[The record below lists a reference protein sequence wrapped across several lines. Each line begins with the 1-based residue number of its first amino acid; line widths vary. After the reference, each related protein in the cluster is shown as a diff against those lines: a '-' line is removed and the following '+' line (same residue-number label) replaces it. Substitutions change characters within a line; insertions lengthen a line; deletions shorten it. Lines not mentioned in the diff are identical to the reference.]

1 MADEDRTLLAAEAE
15 LREIALALP
24 EAWEDF
30 PWGERVIKV
39 RKKIFVF
46 LGVIA
51 GGDWDG
57 RLRVGVKL
65 TTSHG
70 VAMSLP
76 FVVPT
81 GYGLGRAGWVTA
93 TFTPGEQPMTGL
105 LAAWIRESYG
115 NVAPKRLSAQ
125 VGG

>member
-1 MADEDRTLLAAEAE
+1 MSKDALLAAEAE
-15 LREIALALP
+15 LRAMALALP
-24 EAWEDF
+24 EAFEDF

-46 LGVIA
+46 LGIVP
-51 GGDWDG
+51 GEDE

-65 TTSHG
+65 TSSHG
-70 VAMSLP
+70 EAMSLP

-93 TFTPGEQPMTGL
+93 TFSPGEQPMTGL
-105 LAAWIRESYG
+105 LAAWIRESYR
-115 NVAPKRLSAQ
+115 NVAPKRLAAL
-125 VGG
+125 VEG